1 MELTK
6 SNYMA
11 GANYNGGTVATTQGV
26 PRIGGELAAK
36 DSPSGGATTPVAASA
51 HLTDGNR
58 AEGVAYDSNKVG
70 EMLDTGGYPAGT
82 AFPEDDINFNL

>member
-1 MELTK
+1 
-6 SNYMA
+6 MA
-11 GANYNGGTVATTQGV
+11 GVNPNAGMNATTQGV
-26 PRIGGELAAK
+26 PRIGGELAAI

-82 AFPEDDINFNL
+82 SFPDSTPGESVN